1 MRRAAFIFGVGV
13 LAVAL
18 GPMALATDNSAG
30 TAPPFTCSNGI
41 PGGVNCILTKKD
53 LKDARKAFALGMK
66 LEQQARLEDAF
77 QEFDHAS
84 RMVPQN
90 VQFLQARELVKA
102 QIVFRHVQD
111 GNVLLANNSRAEAA
125 ARFRAALDL
134 DPDNQFARDRL
145 AEAVRVPHVD
155 GPPVL
160 PSKLADTGEIH
171 LEPKKDRVSFHFRG
185 DARGLYTE
193 LGTSFGIAVQFDDSV
208 QNRQVRFFV
217 DDVDFVTALNLA
229 GRVTK
234 TMWAALDTH
243 QMLVAADN
251 PENHRTFDRMSLRTF
266 AVPPHSTPQEVNDL
280 ITTLR
285 NMFTLNFINSGQTG
299 DTIEVRG
306 PQDALEGC
314 ATLLKQLSSERPQV
328 MLDIQIFQISHTFTR
343 NIGMHVPNTFNLYN
357 IPAAA
362 LVGLAGQNI
371 QQLINQLISS
381 GGINQAGS
389 TALSGLLAQLGG
401 GQSGIFSQPL
411 ATFGGGLTFS
421 GLSLDHLSA
430 ALSVNESWVRS
441 LSSATM
447 RASQGNDA
455 TFHLG
460 ERYPIENA
468 SYAPI
473 YNSAQISKVLG
484 NQSYVPPFPSVS
496 YEDLGLNIKVKPTVH
511 SDNSVSLQL
520 ELEVRALTGASSNGV
535 PVIANREYK
544 GSIGVKDGEP
554 AVVAGEMS
562 KTDSYSMSGIP
573 GLGYLP
579 ILNQAMVNNTKEEDF
594 DELLIVIVPHIL
606 GNMMR
611 SAPEIWISE
620 K

>member
-1 MRRAAFIFGVGV
+1 MRRAASILGIGV

-18 GPMALATDNSAG
+18 GPMVHAG
-30 TAPPFTCSNGI
+30 DDAAVTAPPFTCGNGI

-53 LKDARKAFALGMK
+53 IKDARKAFALGIK
-66 LEQQARLEDAF
+66 LEQQERLEDAF

-84 RMVPQN
+84 RMVPRN
-90 VQFLQARELVKA
+90 MQFLQARELVKA

-111 GNVLLANNSRAEAA
+111 GNALLANNSRAEAA
-125 ARFRAALDL
+125 AQFRAALDL

-145 AEAVRVPHVD
+145 AEAVRVPDVES
-155 GPPVL
+155 PPVL
-160 PSKLADTGEIH
+160 PARLAGTGEIH
-171 LEPKKDRVSFHFRG
+171 LEPRKDRASFHFRG

-193 LGTSFGIAVQFDDSV
+193 LGSSFGISVQFDDSV

-306 PQDALEGC
+306 PEDALEGC
-314 ATLLKQLSSERPQV
+314 ATLLKQLSNERPQV
-328 MLDIQIFQISHTFTR
+328 MLDLQVFQISHDFTR
-343 NIGMHVPNTFNLYN
+343 NIGMHVPDTFNLYN

-362 LVGLAGQNI
+362 LVGLGGQNI

-441 LSSATM
+441 LSSVTM
-447 RASQGNDA
+447 RASQGNEA

-473 YNSAQISKVLG
+473 FNSAQISKVLG

-511 SDNSVSLQL
+511 SDGSVSLQL
-520 ELEVRALTGASSNGV
+520 ELEVRSLTGGSANGV

-579 ILNQAMVNNTKEEDF
+579 VLNQAMVNNTKEVDY

-606 GNMMR
+606 GNTMR

>member
-1 MRRAAFIFGVGV
+1 MRRAVFIFGMGV

-18 GPMALATDNSAG
+18 GPMAVAADDNP
-30 TAPPFTCSNGI
+30 TASPPFTCSNGI
-41 PGGVNCILTKKD
+41 PGGMNCILTKKD
-53 LKDARKAFALGMK
+53 LKDARKAFNLGIK
-66 LEQQARLEDAF
+66 LEQQDRLQDAF
-77 QEFDHAS
+77 EEFDQAS
-84 RMVPQN
+84 RTVPQN
-90 VQFLQARELVKA
+90 MQFLQARELVKA
-102 QIVFRHVQD
+102 QIVFRHVQE
-111 GNVLLANNSRAEAA
+111 GNILLANNSRAEAA
-125 ARFRAALDL
+125 ARFRAALNL

-145 AEAVRVPHVD
+145 AEAVRPPNMDSPHV
-155 GPPVL
+155 L
-160 PSKLADTGEIH
+160 SAKLADSGEIH
-171 LEPKKDRVSFHFRG
+171 LQPKTDRASFHFRG
-185 DARGLYTE
+185 DSRGLYTE

-208 QNRQVRFFV
+208 QSRQVRFFV
-217 DDVDFVTALNLA
+217 DDIDFVTALALA

-234 TMWAALDTH
+234 TMWAALDSH

-251 PENHRTFDRMSLRTF
+251 PENHRQLDRMSLRTF

-306 PQDALEGC
+306 PQAALEGC
-314 ATLLKQLSSERPQV
+314 ATLLQQLSAERPQV
-328 MLDIQIFQISHTFTR
+328 MLDIQVFQISHNFTR

-357 IPAAA
+357 IPVAA
-362 LVGLAGQNI
+362 LAGLGGQNI
-371 QQLINQLISS
+371 QNLINQLISS

-389 TALSGLLAQLGG
+389 SALSGLLAQLGG
-401 GQSGIFSQPL
+401 GSNGIFSQPL

-441 LSSATM
+441 LSSVTM

-473 YNSAQISKVLG
+473 FNSAQISKVLG
-484 NQSYVPPFPSVS
+484 NQTYVPPFPSVS
-496 YEDLGLNIKVKPTVH
+496 YEDLGLSLKARPTVH
-511 SDNSVSLQL
+511 RDNSISLLL
-520 ELEVRALTGASSNGV
+520 ELEVRSLTGGSANGV

-554 AVVAGEMS
+554 AVVAGEIS
-562 KTDSYSMSGIP
+562 KTDTYSMSGIP

-579 ILNQAMVNNTKEEDF
+579 VLNQAMVNNTKEEDY
-594 DELLIVIVPHIL
+594 DELLIIIVPHVL
-606 GNMMR
+606 DNRLR